1 MFIVRDESVASQRVV
16 PIWCVGSDGTTP
28 ATGEAGGQP
37 QFMVGGAFQGN
48 TTATLSAW
56 SAAAGQYYVTLTQA
70 ECATLG
76 PGVVRYNSANALETE
91 TPVLFVAANSYN
103 SQDLGLD
110 GVNVAS
116 FDAGAITAAA
126 IATNAIDADAIAA
139 NAITSAKIATD
150 AIGTAQIA
158 AGTYS
163 GVTVGTDT
171 LANSVRSNIAA
182 DVWNE
187 VLTETTHSVVDSAG
201 RRLRALGSITTS
213 HVSQVAPSASVFST
227 ALSAATD
234 NWFSNKI
241 LTFTSGDLAGQ
252 ARVIFSYEGATRS
265 ITFDE
270 PLTAAPAD
278 NDTFDIILART
289 HPITQIA
296 TQVIEQAALTPI
308 SSTVTVDGID
318 AAAIA
323 TAIDADAI
331 AANAITAAKIATDAI
346 TTDKIAAGTYSDVTF
361 STGGTA
367 PSLVTL
373 APGSHSDVTI
383 QGVTR
388 TLNLTTNDDKTGYNV
403 SSLDANTVDASAIAD
418 NAIDAGAIAANAI
431 TSAKIATDA
440 IGTAQIAAGTY
451 SGTTFGS
458 AATILAGGIAAA
470 SFGASAIDAAALAT
484 DAGQEIADRLLLRDV
499 AGGADSARSVGQALY
514 ALRNRVEVGDS
525 VMTVYQA
532 DDTNSAWTAS
542 ITTAAFP
549 LGEFNPQ

>member
-16 PIWCVGSDGTTP
+16 PLWCVGSDGTTP
-28 ATGEAGGQP
+28 AAGEAAGQP
-37 QFMVGGAFQGN
+37 QFMIGGVFYGD

-56 SAAAGQYYVTLTQA
+56 SAAAGQYFVTLTQS
-70 ECATLG
+70 ECSILG
-76 PGVVRYNSANALETE
+76 PGVVRYSSANALETE
-91 TPVLFVAANSYN
+91 TPFILVAANSYN

-126 IATNAIDADAIAA
+126 IATNAIDADAIA
-139 NAITSAKIATD
+139 
-150 AIGTAQIA
+150 
-158 AGTYS
+158 
-163 GVTVGTDT
+163 
-171 LANSVRSNIAA
+171 
-182 DVWNE
+182 
-187 VLTETTHSVVDSAG
+187 
-201 RRLRALGSITTS
+201 
-213 HVSQVAPSASVFST
+213 
-227 ALSAATD
+227 D
-234 NWFSNKI
+234 N
-241 LTFTSGDLAGQ
+241 
-252 ARVIFSYEGATRS
+252 
-265 ITFDE
+265 
-270 PLTAAPAD
+270 
-278 NDTFDIILART
+278 
-289 HPITQIA
+289 
-296 TQVIEQAALTPI
+296 
-308 SSTVTVDGID
+308 
-318 AAAIA
+318 
-323 TAIDADAI
+323 AIDAGAI

-361 STGGTA
+361 SVGGTA
-367 PSLVTL
+367 ASLVTL

-388 TLNLTTNDDKTGYNV
+388 TLNLTTNDDKAGYTITAGTYSNVTFSAGGLAPSLVTLAPGSHSDVTTGYNV
-403 SSLDANTVDASAIAD
+403 SSIDANTIDASAIAANAITSSELADGALTAAKFDSNASILLQPTVHSGASVGIIAATHPGVTIPTVTDVTNAVTTGTISANAINAAAIATGAIDADAIAD

-542 ITTAAFP
+542 ATTAAFP
-549 LGEFNPQ
+549 LGEINPQ